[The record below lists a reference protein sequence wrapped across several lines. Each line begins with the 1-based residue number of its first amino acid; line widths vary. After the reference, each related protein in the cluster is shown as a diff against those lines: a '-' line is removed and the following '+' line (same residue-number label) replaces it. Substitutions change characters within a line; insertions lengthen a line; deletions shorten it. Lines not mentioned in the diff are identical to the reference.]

1 MSANSLTTGKRFN
14 NFWWKLKLRKVLFRS
29 ARILGRMMGFLEF
42 CWKCVWAG
50 MGHKTWNNSS
60 PRFNTRPGISPA
72 YSDISLIKYDIQ
84 SLGNGSVPP
93 QHRSTKSRPIQSSFT
108 AAAIS
113 FNFRHCFQGFFFW
126 CSSLLILIA
135 ISSIVSLFT
144 VWAPI
149 TLWILVIRAHN
160 TLIQIQCQGFLLF
173 RNNNNK
179 PRKPWSTKS
188 LPNPKSQGPHAATC
202 WEAKQR
208 LNPSAALSYP
218 VGVMAVQ
225 AGSPGYT

>member
-1 MSANSLTTGKRFN
+1 
-14 NFWWKLKLRKVLFRS
+14 
-29 ARILGRMMGFLEF
+29 
-42 CWKCVWAG
+42 

-60 PRFNTRPGISPA
+60 QRFNTQPGISPA

-108 AAAIS
+108 AATIS
-113 FNFRHCFQGFFFW
+113 FNFRHCFQGFFL
-126 CSSLLILIA
+126 CSLSLLILML

-144 VWAPI
+144 VCAPI
-149 TLWILVIRAHN
+149 TLPILAIRAHN
-160 TLIQIQCQGFLLF
+160 ALIQIQCQGFLLF
-173 RNNNNK
+173 SNNNNN
-179 PRKPWSTKS
+179 PHKPWSTKS

-218 VGVMAVQ
+218 VGVMAAQ
-225 AGSPGYT
+225 PGTRGYT